1 MSVWYLKHGTWNLK
15 TMIEIFQFTFMI
27 RAFAAGAMI
36 GIIAPVIGTFLVVRR
51 LSRLADTLAHVSLAG
66 VAIGLL
72 TRTDP
77 VLSAVLISV
86 LTAIGV
92 ERLRGSRKIFG
103 ESALALFLWSGMAI
117 AVVIISLAR
126 GFNVGLFTFLFGSI
140 ATVSPGDLYFIAIL
154 GSVVLI
160 MVVVFYKELFFV
172 SFDEELAEVIGIRAR
187 FFNLA
192 LMIMAAV
199 TISLSMRIVGILLI
213 GALMIIPVITAMQF
227 SRSFR
232 QSLLF
237 SVVLSLLAVML
248 GLILSYYFD
257 LASGG
262 TIVLI
267 SIIIFLIAMMMSRKN

>member
-1 MSVWYLKHGTWNLK
+1 ML
-15 TMIEIFQFTFMI
+15 EIFQFNFMI
-27 RAFAAGAMI
+27 RAFAAGTMI
-36 GIIAPVIGTFLVVRR
+36 GVIAPLIGTYLVIRR
-51 LSRLADTLAHVSLAG
+51 FSRLADTLAHVSLAG

-72 TRTDP
+72 TKTDP
-77 VLSAVLISV
+77 VISAVVVSI

-92 ERLRGSRKIFG
+92 ERLRVSRKIFG

-126 GFNVGLFTFLFGSI
+126 GFNVGLFSYLFGSI
-140 ATVSPGDLYFIAIL
+140 ATVSSGDLYVIGIL
-154 GSVVLI
+154 GAAVVMLVI
-160 MVVVFYKELFFV
+160 AFYKELFFV
-172 SFDEELAEVIGIRAR
+172 SFDDELAQVSGINSRA
-187 FFNLA
+187 FNLI
-192 LMIMAAV
+192 LMVLAAV

-232 QSLLF
+232 QTLLF
-237 SVVLSLLAVML
+237 SVVLSLIAVIL

-262 TIVLI
+262 TIVLV
-267 SIIIFLIAMMMSRKN
+267 SMIIFFIAMIASRKD

>member
-1 MSVWYLKHGTWNLK
+1 
-15 TMIEIFQFTFMI
+15 
-27 RAFAAGAMI
+27 MI
-36 GIIAPVIGTFLVVRR
+36 GVIAPLIGTFLVIRR
-51 LSRLADTLAHVSLAG
+51 FSRLADTLAHVSLAG

-72 TRTDP
+72 TKTDP
-77 VLSAVLISV
+77 VISAVVVSI

-92 ERLRGSRKIFG
+92 ERLRVSRKIFG

-126 GFNVGLFTFLFGSI
+126 GFNVGLFSYLFGSI
-140 ATVSPGDLYFIAIL
+140 ATVSSGDLYVIGIL
-154 GSVVLI
+154 GAAVVMLVI
-160 MVVVFYKELFFV
+160 AFYKELFFV
-172 SFDEELAEVIGIRAR
+172 SFDDELAQVSGINSRA
-187 FFNLA
+187 FNLI
-192 LMIMAAV
+192 LMVLAAV

-232 QSLLF
+232 QTLLF
-237 SVVLSLLAVML
+237 SVVLSLIAVIL

-262 TIVLI
+262 TIVLV
-267 SIIIFLIAMMMSRKN
+267 SMIIFFIAMIASRKD

>member
-1 MSVWYLKHGTWNLK
+1 ML
-15 TMIEIFQFTFMI
+15 EIFQFNFMI
-27 RAFAAGAMI
+27 RAFAAGTMI
-36 GIIAPVIGTFLVVRR
+36 GVIAPLIGTFLVIRR
-51 LSRLADTLAHVSLAG
+51 FSRLADTLAHVSLAG

-72 TRTDP
+72 TKTDP
-77 VLSAVLISV
+77 VISAVVVSI

-92 ERLRGSRKIFG
+92 ERLRVSRKIFG

-126 GFNVGLFTFLFGSI
+126 GFNVGLFSYLFGSI
-140 ATVSPGDLYFIAIL
+140 ATVSSGDLYVIGIL
-154 GSVVLI
+154 GAAVVMLVI
-160 MVVVFYKELFFV
+160 AFYKELFFV
-172 SFDEELAEVIGIRAR
+172 SFDDELAQVSGINSRA
-187 FFNLA
+187 FNLI
-192 LMIMAAV
+192 LMVLAAV

-232 QSLLF
+232 QTLLF
-237 SVVLSLLAVML
+237 SVVLSLIAVIL

-262 TIVLI
+262 TIVLV
-267 SIIIFLIAMMMSRKN
+267 SMIIFFIAMIAGRKD

>member
-1 MSVWYLKHGTWNLK
+1 
-15 TMIEIFQFTFMI
+15 MI
-27 RAFAAGAMI
+27 RAFAAGTMI
-36 GIIAPVIGTFLVVRR
+36 GVIAPLIGTFLVIRR
-51 LSRLADTLAHVSLAG
+51 FSRLADTLAHVSLAG

-72 TRTDP
+72 TKTDP
-77 VLSAVLISV
+77 VISAVVVSI

-92 ERLRGSRKIFG
+92 ERLRVSRKIFG

-126 GFNVGLFTFLFGSI
+126 GFNVGLFSYLFGSI
-140 ATVSPGDLYFIAIL
+140 ATVSSGDLYVIGIL
-154 GSVVLI
+154 GAAVVMLVI
-160 MVVVFYKELFFV
+160 AFYKELFFV
-172 SFDEELAEVIGIRAR
+172 SFDDELAQVSGINSRA
-187 FFNLA
+187 FNLI
-192 LMIMAAV
+192 LMVLAAV

-232 QSLLF
+232 QTLLF
-237 SVVLSLLAVML
+237 SVVLSLIAVIL

-262 TIVLI
+262 TIVLV
-267 SIIIFLIAMMMSRKN
+267 SMIIFFIAMIAGRKD